1 MRTFPHPLSVLFL
14 AVLLSALPGCEY
26 PLYVPVSRG
35 DLQRVRTLLD
45 QGHRENIDPIFSGQ
59 VCEGH
64 TEMAQL
70 LLERG
75 GANVN
80 VANRDIKG
88 FWGYSALQCAAL
100 KGNAE
105 MVSLLLSHGD
115 NPDYKG
121 KPGMTARELAKK
133 KGQAAIVRL
142 LDDAQAATTAT
153 PPQPPA
159 PAPSKAESPP
169 PPIY

>member
-1 MRTFPHPLSVLFL
+1 M
-14 AVLLSALPGCEY
+14 LPGCVY
-26 PLYVPVSRG
+26 PLYDPVSRG
-35 DLQRVRTLLD
+35 DIQRTRALLE
-45 QGHRENIDPIFSGQ
+45 QGEREGIDPIFSGQ

-80 VANRDIKG
+80 VVNRDMKG
-88 FWGYSALQCAAL
+88 FWGYSPLQCAAL
-100 KGNAE
+100 QGHAP
-105 MVSLLLSHGD
+105 MVSLLLSYGA

-121 KPGMTARELAKK
+121 KRGMTARELAME
-133 KGQAAIVRL
+133 KGYSAIVKL
-142 LDDAQAATTAT
+142 LDDAKAAPSTSL
-153 PPQPPA
+153 PKPLA
-159 PAPSKAESPP
+159 PAPSATSPPP